1 MHGGSK
7 NSLFCSFADCKRS
20 SGSGFTRKE
29 NLVGH
34 IRRVHQRA
42 SMSANL
48 GHLVIPRP
56 ASREGSTAGEVRPS
70 ELPFQCIT
78 EVHED
83 DSRLVLKRKRSSD
96 AGVAEVGDKADL
108 RAEVK
113 RLRRENEDKDVRL
126 RQLEAAVMIL
136 QQNRR

>member
-1 MHGGSK
+1 
-7 NSLFCSFADCKRS
+7 
-20 SGSGFTRKE
+20 
-29 NLVGH
+29 
-34 IRRVHQRA
+34 
-42 SMSANL
+42 MSANL

-56 ASREGSTAGEVRPS
+56 ASREGSTA
-70 ELPFQCIT
+70 
-78 EVHED
+78 D